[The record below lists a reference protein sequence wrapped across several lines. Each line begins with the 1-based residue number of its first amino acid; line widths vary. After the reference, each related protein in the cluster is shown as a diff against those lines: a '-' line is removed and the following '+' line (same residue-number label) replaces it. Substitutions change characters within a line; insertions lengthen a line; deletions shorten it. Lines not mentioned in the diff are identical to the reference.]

1 MCAHVGTQI
10 KVAQPGER
18 STQRESGQ
26 GTVRG
31 ESGIGR
37 SWPQLGGLSCAE
49 DEEDTEQSVSLRGRL
64 SMSQ

>member
-37 SWPQLGGLSCAE
+37 SWPQLRGLGCAE
-49 DEEDTEQSVSLRGRL
+49 DEEDTE
-64 SMSQ
+64 

>member
-1 MCAHVGTQI
+1 MCAQVGTQI

-37 SWPQLGGLSCAE
+37 SWPQLRGLSCAE
-49 DEEDTEQSVSLRGRL
+49 DEDTKQSVSLRGRL